1 MERYKDRKIPIGKFE
16 LSNYYA
22 NSQVFPLIDE
32 WLHIALQNG
41 IKDLVV
47 KCPLYP
53 LPIFTILGAKS
64 LRELVL
70 VGCTLLPDSLYSGAV
85 SCNSL
90 RKIYISSVR
99 FDENVFQTL
108 LNSCPL
114 IVSVILGYCSG
125 LEKIKSDS
133 LKFLK
138 IQYCGDIWE
147 IDAPNLASLE
157 YTCWYQIPQLKI
169 VRESRQLKHSKFFL
183 HCLGHINAAWS
194 CKLRKFLSNL
204 TSWSEIFID
213 FRNCIANNLNDLQ
226 LDLRA
231 STPHVD
237 ILNVKNWESPYFL
250 DALLWS
256 CHPRRLNLQSSIE
269 TIAWFINRLIYM
281 KNWSHSTS
289 HISKPGHSQLKE
301 VKAFDGKNQLLQL
314 GSGEL
319 AVRILTKG
327 EKKGRRFQNKGE
339 FRKTDLNFSRS
350 EVRLKS
356 QSYISTRDLHQHHRV
371 PIPQVDVLD
380 VEIEPYSNCIN
391 FMDALLW
398 SCHPRRLYL
407 RSSCIE
413 RIRCFIRPLMY
424 TKNSILSSRQGSDP
438 WHRQLKEVKA
448 HQALELRSGELSLE
462 LASGELSINRR
473 LKWQKKALAQSVN
486 RNKTF

>member
-1 MERYKDRKIPIGKFE
+1 M
-16 LSNYYA
+16 
-22 NSQVFPLIDE
+22 FPLIDK
-32 WLHIALQNG
+32 WLDIALQNG
-41 IKDLVV
+41 VKDLY
-47 KCPLYP
+47 LTLISYP
-53 LPIFTILGAKS
+53 LPIVAILGAKS

-70 VGCTLLPDSLYSGAV
+70 VGFTLIPDSLYSGAV

-157 YTCWYQIPQLKI
+157 YTCRYQIPQLKI
-169 VRESRQLKHSKFFL
+169 VRESRQLKHSKFIL
-183 HCLGHINAAWS
+183 HCLGHINVAWS

-213 FRNCIANNLNDLQ
+213 FHNGIANNLNDLQ

-319 AVRILTKG
+319 AVRTLTKG
-327 EKKGRRFQNKGE
+327 EKVHF
-339 FRKTDLNFSRS
+339 L
-350 EVRLKS
+350 
-356 QSYISTRDLHQHHRV
+356 
-371 PIPQVDVLD
+371 LD
-380 VEIEPYSNCIN
+380 WCS
-391 FMDALLW
+391 
-398 SCHPRRLYL
+398 
-407 RSSCIE
+407 
-413 RIRCFIRPLMY
+413 
-424 TKNSILSSRQGSDP
+424 
-438 WHRQLKEVKA
+438 
-448 HQALELRSGELSLE
+448 
-462 LASGELSINRR
+462 
-473 LKWQKKALAQSVN
+473 
-486 RNKTF
+486 

>member
-1 MERYKDRKIPIGKFE
+1 M
-16 LSNYYA
+16 
-22 NSQVFPLIDE
+22 FPLIDK
-32 WLHIALQNG
+32 WLDIALQNG
-41 IKDLVV
+41 VKDLY
-47 KCPLYP
+47 LTLISYP
-53 LPIFTILGAKS
+53 LPIVAILGAKS

-70 VGCTLLPDSLYSGAV
+70 VGFTLIPDSLYSGAV

-157 YTCWYQIPQLKI
+157 YTCRYQIPQLKI
-169 VRESRQLKHSKFFL
+169 VRESRQLKHSKFIL
-183 HCLGHINAAWS
+183 HCLGHINVAWS

-213 FRNCIANNLNDLQ
+213 FHNGIANNLNDLQ

-319 AVRILTKG
+319 AVRTLTKG
-327 EKKGRRFQNKGE
+327 E
-339 FRKTDLNFSRS
+339 
-350 EVRLKS
+350 
-356 QSYISTRDLHQHHRV
+356 
-371 PIPQVDVLD
+371 
-380 VEIEPYSNCIN
+380 
-391 FMDALLW
+391 
-398 SCHPRRLYL
+398 
-407 RSSCIE
+407 
-413 RIRCFIRPLMY
+413 
-424 TKNSILSSRQGSDP
+424 KNSILSSRQGSDP

-448 HQALELRSGELSLE
+448 FDMKNQALELRSGELSLE

-473 LKWQKKALAQSVN
+473 LKRKPWHSQLIEIKPFDGKNQPLQLRSEVLEIS
-486 RNKTF
+486 TLTD